1 VGRHTLEKV
10 SNVLNGR
17 LREVRNLPQ
26 TARGKAGFTR
36 ISPTTIRVTKVGPSE
51 PLIVSS

>member
-36 ISPTTIRVTKVGPSE
+36 IGPTTIRVAKAGPSE
-51 PLIVSS
+51 PLVASS